1 MGGYGFGQSGETK
14 QPMLDAKSDEPMGL
28 FLLAIHNFPEKEVVV
43 VFNFDERVGWQGL
56 GETKLGSPGT
66 DVSKF
71 AVKNTTIR
79 PDRDDGRLIELLA

>member
-1 MGGYGFGQSGETK
+1 
-14 QPMLDAKSDEPMGL
+14 MLDAKSDEPMGL